1 MSATIAFGLL
11 SGTLYFLVDLY
22 FVAHLSA
29 AAVAGVSSAGAAMFI
44 VFACSQV
51 LGVGT
56 VSSISHAVGEKNQPE
71 ANRILNDALV
81 LSALFGIATL
91 VLGYPFASLYM
102 RLMGAD
108 APSAQAGVTFLHWT
122 LAGLALQFPL
132 VVMGSALRGA
142 GVVRPAVIAQSVSV
156 GLNILLAPVL
166 IAGWGTHYPMGVA
179 GAGLASAIAMAVA
192 VLILLGYFLFRE
204 KYLLLGHLPWLPR
217 LPTWRR
223 ILAVG
228 LPAGGEFVISFLL
241 IGITYYSVGR
251 FGAAAQ
257 AGTGIGGRI
266 AQALL
271 MPAMAIAFAAGPIAG
286 QNFGAGQAQ
295 RVRETFRVAATLGTI
310 ATVGLIPLLLWV
322 PNLLVDP
329 FTTDPAVRAI
339 SIVFLQI
346 TSWGLIAQA
355 LIYTCSS
362 LFQGIGHTTP
372 ALMAAATRILTF
384 AVPAIWLSTLSNFR
398 IEDLWYVQ
406 LGSTALEAIMS
417 AILLNAAFKRR
428 LSAGPVITTTVA

>member
-1 MSATIAFGLL
+1 
-11 SGTLYFLVDLY
+11 
-22 FVAHLSA
+22 
-29 AAVAGVSSAGAAMFI
+29 
-44 VFACSQV
+44 
-51 LGVGT
+51 
-56 VSSISHAVGEKNQPE
+56 
-71 ANRILNDALV
+71 
-81 LSALFGIATL
+81 
-91 VLGYPFASLYM
+91 
-102 RLMGAD
+102 
-108 APSAQAGVTFLHWT
+108 
-122 LAGLALQFPL
+122 
-132 VVMGSALRGA
+132 
-142 GVVRPAVIAQSVSV
+142 
-156 GLNILLAPVL
+156 
-166 IAGWGTHYPMGVA
+166 
-179 GAGLASAIAMAVA
+179 
-192 VLILLGYFLFRE
+192 LILLGYFLLRE

-217 LPTWRR
+217 LQTWRR

-271 MPAMAIAFAAGPIAG
+271 LPAMAIAFAAGPIAG

-295 RVRETFRVAATLGTI
+295 RVRETFRIAATLGVI
-310 ATVGLIPLLLWV
+310 STVVLIPLLLWV

-329 FTTDPAVRAI
+329 FTNDPAVRAI

-355 LIYTCSS
+355 LIFTCSS

-384 AVPAIWLSTLSNFR
+384 AVPVLWLSTVSTFR

-417 AILLNAAFKRR
+417 VILLNADFRRR
-428 LSAGPVITTTVA
+428 LSTGPVITTTVA